1 MRHCRIVD
9 VERSPVNGGTGT
21 EWYKMS
27 SLLSPSSGASSL
39 SFPTHQ
45 ILMSRSFFAIV
56 LFSFMALAQAAP
68 LVKDVVDE
76 VIRVPIIVPEA
87 GTQWPV
93 DSIQVVEWCAVPLH
107 APLVTVPSGFLRL
120 TASPLSCPC
129 RDLPTV
135 PYDTSATADIFLGYV
150 NDSSDDEHL
159 YLGESLPPFPP

>member
-1 MRHCRIVD
+1 
-9 VERSPVNGGTGT
+9 
-21 EWYKMS
+21 
-27 SLLSPSSGASSL
+27 
-39 SFPTHQ
+39 
-45 ILMSRSFFAIV
+45 MSRSFFAIV
-56 LFSFMALAQAAP
+56 LFSFMALTHWQAAA

-129 RDLPTV
+129 RIPPTV
-135 PYDTSATADIFLGYV
+135 PYDTSATANIFLGYV
-150 NDSSDDEHL
+150 NGSSDDEHL
-159 YLGESLPPFPP
+159 YLGELLPPFPPRRRVVYDDEPR